1 MLLVKLL
8 YTRITYRKRYFI
20 SFIAGII
27 VPSGSMVL
35 AGSMV
40 FYNLLYYVC
49 YCGILIPPVG
59 LNMIP
64 LERRLYTCSSEI
76 FEDFDWNV

>member
-1 MLLVKLL
+1 M
-8 YTRITYRKRYFI
+8 
-20 SFIAGII
+20 
-27 VPSGSMVL
+27 VPGGSMVL

-49 YCGILIPPVG
+49 YCGILISPVG

-76 FEDFDWNV
+76 FEDFDWERVIFIHDVQRTTYEILL

>member
-1 MLLVKLL
+1 MVL
-8 YTRITYRKRYFI
+8 
-20 SFIAGII
+20 A
-27 VPSGSMVL
+27 GSMVP

-49 YCGILIPPVG
+49 YCGILIPLVG

-76 FEDFDWNV
+76 FEDFDWERVIFIQDVQRTTYEILL